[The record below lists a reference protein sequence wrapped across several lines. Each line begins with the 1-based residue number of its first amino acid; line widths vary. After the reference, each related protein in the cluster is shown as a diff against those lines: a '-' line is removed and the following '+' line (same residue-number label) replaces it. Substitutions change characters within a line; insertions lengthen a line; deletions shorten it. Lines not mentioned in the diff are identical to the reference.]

1 MKQTIGGWHMRSGL
15 VRRCALAAP
24 PLAILIALLVGPA
37 VAAHAASASGNGAA
51 GATSVAAANS
61 AAGAISAADANS
73 AAGAISASDANAAGA
88 NIAAG
93 AASAAGVPLAPSS
106 GDAATADL
114 PFTFNQ
120 IPYAVVD
127 LPPLLQPLSAS
138 TAAYVDTGL
147 HDSQGVRMRRINGV
161 LYNYPGAA
169 ASYGLANIDTYRD
182 TAEKHYL
189 LRAEAQA
196 QRLIDIHVAAPAGA
210 IDAWYYPNLYARTRH
225 DDPSEVIEP
234 PWCSAMCQGLALA
247 LFSKLADTT
256 GDQIWRDAADHTL
269 ASYLRPGPIT
279 GPTADDPFTVNVDA
293 AGYLWLQ
300 EWPWTPDLTPDN
312 TLNGHC
318 FSAFGLYEYYELTH
332 DTTALALFRG
342 AMTTVEH
349 YFPAFRNPG
358 WKSHYCLYN
367 LANNAKYHEI
377 HVQLM
382 LQIYTITQD
391 PRFAQFADTLEGDY
405 PKPAVSGNVHVC
417 AGAYTAYRFAGKGV
431 VVGHKTFTQARSR
444 SVPVG
449 LRQRIRT
456 RSIFFRAASGNLAG
470 YWLKEVP
477 GRVYLPGIVVPLI
490 YSPARTAQLAP
501 GGTYTAVRVSAG
513 GRVLASIAVTGGGT
527 VLVSRGAVVNGYH
540 SVCINDDALDGGA
553 LNGYWLTLGHGVTLQ

>member
-1 MKQTIGGWHMRSGL
+1 MGGWHMRSGL

-24 PLAILIALLVGPA
+24 PLAILIALLVVPV
-37 VAAHAASASGNGAA
+37 VATNTASASGNGAA
-51 GATSVAAANS
+51 GATSV
-61 AAGAISAADANS
+61 ADANS

-93 AASAAGVPLAPSS
+93 ANSAAASVSAVTSGSSSAAASAAASAGFV
-106 GDAATADL
+106 L
-114 PFTFNQ
+114 PFTFNES
-120 IPYAVVD
+120 PYAVVD

-182 TAEKHYL
+182 TGKQHYL

-196 QRLIDIHVAAPAGA
+196 QRLIDIHVAAPAGDV
-210 IDAWYYPNLYARTRH
+210 DAWYYPNLYPRTRH
-225 DDPSEVIEP
+225 DDPDEVIEP

-279 GPTADDPFTVNVDA
+279 GPTADDPFTVNVDS

-300 EWPWTPDLTPDN
+300 EWPWTPVLTPDN

-377 HVQLM
+377 HVQLL
-382 LQIYTITQD
+382 LQIYTIMQD
-391 PRFAQFADTLEGDY
+391 PTFARFADTLEGDY
-405 PKPAVSGNVHVC
+405 PKPAVSGSVHVG

-431 VVGHKTFTQARSR
+431 IVGRKTFTLTRSR

-501 GGTYTAVRVSAG
+501 GSTYTAVRVSAS
-513 GRVLASIAVTGGGT
+513 GRVLASIAVSGGGT
-527 VLVSRGAVVNGYH
+527 VLVGRGAVVNGYH
-540 SVCINDDALDGGA
+540 SVSISDDALDGGA